1 MSMSPDI
8 LTTTPPQLRDG
19 ERLDQKTFHEL
30 YKQTPPGFKAE
41 LIGGVVHVESPLKVP
56 HGNHHAPVVGWLW
69 LYHVSTPGTD
79 VRDNTATILDDSNE
93 PQPDAVL
100 VIEPEFG
107 GQSTVD
113 AEDFAIGAPELV
125 VEVADTTLKSDL
137 TKKLPEYEQNGVRE
151 YVVVAIPQKTVRWF
165 RLGENGYEEQ
175 SAENGV
181 FRSSVFPGLW
191 LNADALMERN
201 SPAVAQT
208 LQEGLATPEHA
219 AFVAALQRA
228 RADQ

>member
-1 MSMSPDI
+1 MSASFDTMTSATE
-8 LTTTPPQLRDG
+8 LLRDG
-19 ERLDQKTFHEL
+19 ERLDQQTFHEL

-41 LIGGVVHVESPLKVP
+41 LIGGVVHVASPLKVP
-56 HGNHHAPVVGWLW
+56 HGNHHALVVGWLW
-69 LYHVSTPGTD
+69 LYHVSTPGTR
-79 VRDNTATILDDSNE
+79 VRDNTTTILDDSNE

-125 VEVADTTLKSDL
+125 VEIADTTLKTDL
-137 TKKLPEYEQNGVRE
+137 NQKLPEYEQTGVRE
-151 YVVVAIPQKTVRWF
+151 YVIVAIPQKAVHWF
-165 RLGENGYEEQ
+165 RLGKDGYEEQ
-175 SAENGV
+175 SAEMGV

-191 LNADALMERN
+191 LNADALMELDSR
-201 SPAVAQT
+201 T